1 MATLSWVRGRF
12 GLISFQM
19 IAEAFNGDNITDF
32 SVTFEE
38 DKGDK
43 FTGVTQQTD
52 PTFTAVTQQTDPTFT
67 SVYSVI

>member
-1 MATLSWVRGRF
+1 MATLSWIRGRF

-32 SVTFEE
+32 AVTFEE

-43 FTGVTQQTD
+43 FTNVSQQSD
-52 PTFTAVTQQTDPTFT
+52 PTFTAVTQQSDPTFT
-67 SVYSVI
+67 SVYSVT

>member
-1 MATLSWVRGRF
+1 
-12 GLISFQM
+12 M

-67 SVYSVI
+67 SVYSVT